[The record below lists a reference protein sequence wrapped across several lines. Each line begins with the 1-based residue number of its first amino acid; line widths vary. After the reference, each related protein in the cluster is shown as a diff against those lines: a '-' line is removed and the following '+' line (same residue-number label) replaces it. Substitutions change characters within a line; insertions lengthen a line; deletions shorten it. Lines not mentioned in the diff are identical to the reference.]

1 MKPAPVT
8 RCLIAIALS
17 VFLAACAPTKSLSPV
32 DKAHVKDL
40 AVSVAA
46 RFEHLTINCKGV
58 GCAGILYGVRGDPN
72 APRALTSAYEK
83 VGPPVF
89 DLIREE
95 LSNELNARGI
105 EVRTFERTPFITL
118 PKAPELLSQT
128 GKLQG
133 SPLLHIQIWDFGI
146 SRTGS
151 TQYQPTVLI
160 RAYLVRREGSE
171 LLYSQAYEFGA
182 AGGGLPIALGSTDT
196 RFATIGHAQQ
206 SPERLAQGL
215 RAGVRAI
222 VRRIAT
228 DVSG

>member
-1 MKPAPVT
+1 MT
-8 RCLIAIALS
+8 RYLIPIAISLY
-17 VFLAACAPTKSLSPV
+17 LAACAPTKSLSPAG
-32 DKAHVKDL
+32 KTRIKDL
-40 AVSVAA
+40 DVSVAT

-72 APRALTSAYEK
+72 APRALTTAYEQA
-83 VGPPVF
+83 GPPVYA
-89 DLIREE
+89 LIREE
-95 LSNELNARGI
+95 LSNELTARDVK
-105 EVRTFERTPFITL
+105 VRSFERTSFIPL
-118 PKAPELLSQT
+118 PKAPELLNQT
-128 GKLQG
+128 GKLHG
-133 SPLLHIQIWDFGI
+133 SAVLHIQLWDFGV
-146 SRTGS
+146 SRTRS
-151 TQYQPTVLI
+151 TEYQPTVLI
-160 RAYLVRREGSE
+160 RAYLVRREGAE

-222 VRRIAT
+222 VRRIVS